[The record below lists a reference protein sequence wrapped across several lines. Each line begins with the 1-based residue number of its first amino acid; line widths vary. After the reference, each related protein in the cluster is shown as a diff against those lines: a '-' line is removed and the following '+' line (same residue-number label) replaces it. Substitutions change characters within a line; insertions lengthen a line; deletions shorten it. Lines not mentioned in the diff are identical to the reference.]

1 MNCSFAH
8 ACIASRRSIMSK
20 NSTIVLEWNVK
31 ITNSINC
38 ENSLTYDDKMHTFF
52 PCFCGISILHCP
64 FASFIFVLCTMLPVF
79 LKCQF
84 LIAPSFRLSSSCVPY
99 VASFSGFSIFDCP
112 FVLFIFVLCSLCC
125 QLFWS
130 VHFWLS
136 LRFVYLHLV
145 ANFSGVSI
153 FFIAPS
159 VFSNVYL
166 CATEKHMYFVHI
178 VKCWLYVI
186 SAHTLIL

>member
-1 MNCSFAH
+1 M
-8 ACIASRRSIMSK
+8 
-20 NSTIVLEWNVK
+20 K
-31 ITNSINC
+31 ILWYMMTKC
-38 ENSLTYDDKMHTFF
+38 THFF
-52 PCFCGISILHCP
+52 PVSVEYP
-64 FASFIFVLCTMLPVF
+64 FF
-79 LKCQF
+79 
-84 LIAPSFRLSSSCVPY
+84 IAPSFRLSSSCVPY

-112 FVLFIFVLCSLCC
+112 FVLFIFVLCTLCC

-136 LRFVYLHLV
+136 LRFVYLRLV

>member
-52 PCFCGISILHCP
+52 PCFCGISILHWP
-64 FASFIFVLCTMLPVF
+64 FVSFIFVLCTMLPVF

-84 LIAPSFRLSSSCVPY
+84 LIAPSFCLSSSCVRT
-99 VASFSGFSIFDCP
+99 
-112 FVLFIFVLCSLCC
+112 LCC

-153 FFIAPS
+153 FLLLLRYSLTFIYARRKNTCILYTLL
-159 VFSNVYL
+159 NVDY
-166 CATEKHMYFVHI
+166 T
-178 VKCWLYVI
+178 
-186 SAHTLIL
+186 